1 MGTVGAKSKLTDE
14 LLNKVC
20 KLIEK
25 DTYTIEEICKQ
36 VGISHTTY
44 FEWKNTK
51 PEFVDAI
58 KKAEQKAL
66 EQYKVEARKSLKKL
80 VKGFTIT
87 NTKKVMRKGQLVEV
101 IEEVKHIEPNTAAV
115 IFTLTNT
122 DPDNF
127 KNKQFNDNLNKNIN
141 ANLPELTKEQIDKV
155 VESL

>member
-1 MGTVGAKSKLTDE
+1 MNKVGCKTKLTDE
-14 LLNKVC
+14 LIDKVC

-25 DTYTIEEICKQ
+25 DTYTNKEICKR
-36 VGISHTTY
+36 VGIHPSTLY
-44 FEWKNTK
+44 AYLQESK
-51 PEFVDAI
+51 EFSDRF
-58 KKAEQKAL
+58 KKAQQNAL
-66 EQYKVEARKSLKKL
+66 DQYKADARKSLKKL

-87 NTKKVMRKGQLVEV
+87 NTKKVMRKGQLVEI

-141 ANLPELTKEQIDKV
+141 ANLPELTTEQIDKV